1 MNSMYFTEEH
11 HLFRKS
17 LQDFLQKE
25 VVPHIENWEKTGTI
39 DRFIWKKFGDMGFFG
54 INYPEAYGGLNLD
67 LFYTVILLEEL
78 QKINSGG
85 FAAAIWAHMY
95 LAMTHLNAEGD
106 ETIKQNYLAPSIAGD
121 KIGCLCITEPFGGS
135 DVAGMR
141 STAVKEGDYYI
152 LNGSKTFITN
162 GVYSDYLIVAAK
174 TNPELGNKGVSI
186 FVVDRETEGITATKL
201 NKLGWRASD
210 TAEIAFDNVKIPAA
224 NLMGEENKGF
234 AYIMQHFSLERLIM
248 GINAHARAEFALE
261 YAVQYMSER
270 MAFGK
275 FIDQFQA
282 LRHSISDLYTEMEIC
297 KEFNYS
303 VAYRLNKGEYVVKHA
318 TMSKLKSTKMADDV
332 IYQCLQFLGG
342 YGYMEDYP
350 LARLL
355 RDSRL
360 GPIGGGT
367 SEILRE
373 IIAKIIIDKK
383 EYKPATK

>member
-210 TAEIAFDNVKIPAA
+210 TAEIAFDNVKIPVA

-275 FIDQFQA
+275 SIDQFQA

-318 TMSKLKSTKMADDV
+318 TMSKLKSTKMADEV